1 MDSGAASSVAPPTL
15 APHVEITESPGSR
28 RGQCFVSA
36 SSNSMPNMGQK
47 ALSIQT
53 NEGRDATVVYQMVD
67 VQRPLTSVSATCDKG
82 NWVVYTPDGGFI
94 WNCRTGERTSFER
107 RGGIYE
113 LDIWIKN
120 EDHQVSSLSSDFP
133 WQGY

>member
-1 MDSGAASSVAPPTL
+1 MDSEAASSVAPPTL
-15 APHVEITESPGSR
+15 TPHVEITESPGPR

-53 NEGRDATVVYQMVD
+53 NEGRDATVVYHMVD

-82 NWVVYTPDGGFI
+82 DWVVYTPQCGFI
-94 WNCRTGERTSFER
+94 VNCQTGERTSFER

-120 EDHQVSSLSSDFP
+120 EDNQASPQPSDFP
-133 WQGY
+133 WQ

>member
-1 MDSGAASSVAPPTL
+1 MA
-15 APHVEITESPGSR
+15 
-28 RGQCFVSA
+28 
-36 SSNSMPNMGQK
+36 NMGQK

-82 NWVVYTPDGGFI
+82 NWVVYTPQGGFI
-94 WNCRTGERTSFER
+94 YNLQTEEQTFFER
-107 RGGIYE
+107 RDGIYE
-113 LDIWIKN
+113 LDIWIKDEGN
-120 EDHQVSSLSSDFP
+120 QGSSQSSDFP

>member
-1 MDSGAASSVAPPTL
+1 
-15 APHVEITESPGSR
+15 
-28 RGQCFVSA
+28 
-36 SSNSMPNMGQK
+36 MGQK

-53 NEGRDATVVYQMVD
+53 NEGREATVVYQMVD

-82 NWVVYTPDGGFI
+82 NCVVYTPQGGFI
-94 WNCRTGERTSFER
+94 VNCQTGERTSFER

-120 EDHQVSSLSSDFP
+120 EGNQVSSLPSDFP